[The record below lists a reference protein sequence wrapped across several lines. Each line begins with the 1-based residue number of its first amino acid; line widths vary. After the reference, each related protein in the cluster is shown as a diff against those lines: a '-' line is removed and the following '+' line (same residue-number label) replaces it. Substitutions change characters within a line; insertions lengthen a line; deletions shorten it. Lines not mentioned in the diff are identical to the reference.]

1 MRLSSRPFLL
11 GSIALITACS
21 KKDEVPPIP
30 TGPVTQQEI
39 NSWVLDSMRYFY
51 LWNDQLPTN
60 PNTTLETTAF
70 FTGIKYTEDRFSLLY
85 NPQDPATYATDIRS
99 KYGIDYSII
108 SWPQQPE
115 GVIGVIKLVVPGS
128 YAAAAGL
135 KRGSYF
141 TRINESSLTAANAAM
156 LSEQLRTAA
165 TGTITPATVS
175 GATITE
181 NAVVLLQGRPATV
194 NPVYTS
200 TLITGASRKTGY
212 IFYNAFIDAYNT
224 SLLDVFRSF
233 KAQGIEELIIDIRYN
248 TGGSLAAAA
257 MLTALIAPDVTA
269 QSVFVQYSG
278 NNHLGSR
285 TLNFSTTLSVPENAD
300 PISFSTLS
308 SARLNLPRIF
318 LLTGSQTVSA
328 AELLINN
335 LKPYTKV
342 VQIGETTVGKDKG
355 AVLVKD
361 MRSPRRIPW
370 VIQPITYR
378 LSNANGNGNY
388 TQGIV
393 PQYAVDEMSRQP
405 LLPLG
410 DAHDPL
416 VAKALSV
423 IDGNVR
429 AVPENNNT
437 LRHFYDAG
445 QQAAASSVVIIPR

>member
-1 MRLSSRPFLL
+1 MRLFSCSFFL
-11 GSIALITACS
+11 GSIVLMTACS
-21 KKDEVPPIP
+21 KKDDMPPVP

-39 NSWVLDSMRYFY
+39 NNWVLDSMRYFY
-51 LWNDQLPTN
+51 LWNDQLPAN
-60 PNTTLETTAF
+60 PNTSLETVAF

-85 NPQDPATYATDIRS
+85 NPEDPATYATDIRS

-108 SWPQQPE
+108 NWPQRPE

-141 TRINESSLTAANAAM
+141 TRINGTSLTAANAAT
-156 LSEQLRTAA
+156 LSEQLRTAT

-175 GATITE
+175 GTTITE
-181 NAVVLLQGRPATV
+181 NTAVLLQGRPVTP

-200 TLITGASRKTGY
+200 TLINGATRKTGY
-212 IFYNAFIDAYNT
+212 LFYNAFIDAYNT
-224 SLLDVFRSF
+224 SLLDVFRNF
-233 KAQGIEELIIDIRYN
+233 KSQGITELIIDIRYN

-257 MLTALIAPDVTA
+257 MLTALIAPDVTD

-278 NNHLGSR
+278 NNRLGSR
-285 TLNFSTTLSVPENAD
+285 TLSFATALSVPENAD
-300 PISFSTLS
+300 PISFSTLT
-308 SARLNLPRIF
+308 SARLHLPRIF

-328 AELLINN
+328 AELLVNN

-342 VQIGETTVGKDKG
+342 IQIGETTVGKDKG
-355 AVLVKD
+355 AVLIKD

-370 VIQPITYR
+370 VVQPLTYR
-378 LSNANGNGNY
+378 LSNADGNGNY
-388 TQGIV
+388 THGIA
-393 PQYAVDEMSRQP
+393 PQYAVDEMSQQP

-410 DAHDPL
+410 DANDPL

-423 IDGNVR
+423 IAGNVR
-429 AVPENNNT
+429 AAAESNNSH
-437 LRHFYDAG
+437 RHFYDAG
-445 QQAAASSVVIIPR
+445 RQAAANSMVIIPR

>member
-1 MRLSSRPFLL
+1 MRRSSHSFLL

-21 KKDEVPPIP
+21 KKDDIPPVP

-39 NSWVLDSMRYFY
+39 NNWVLDSMRYFY
-51 LWNDQLPTN
+51 LWNDQLPAN
-60 PNTTLETTAF
+60 PNNTLETISF
-70 FTGIKYTEDRFSLLY
+70 FHSIKYTEDRFSLLY
-85 NPQDPATYATDIRS
+85 NPEDPATYATDIRS

-108 SWPQQPE
+108 SWPQRPE

-141 TRINESSLTAANAAM
+141 TRINETSLTAANAAT

-181 NAVVLLQGRPATV
+181 NTAVLLQGKLATA

-212 IFYNAFIDAYNT
+212 VFYNAFIDAYNT
-224 SLLDVFRSF
+224 SLLDVFRNF
-233 KAQGIEELIIDIRYN
+233 KSQGIEELIIDIRYN

-257 MLTALIAPDVTA
+257 MLTALIAPDVTDK
-269 QSVFVQYSG
+269 SVFVQYSG
-278 NNHLGSR
+278 NNRLGSQ
-285 TLNFSTTLSVPENAD
+285 TLNFATTLSVPENAD
-300 PISFSTLS
+300 PISFAALS
-308 SARLNLPRIF
+308 SAQLNLPRIF

-328 AELLINN
+328 AELLVNN

-342 VQIGETTVGKDKG
+342 IQIGETTVGKDKG
-355 AVLVKD
+355 AILVKD

-370 VIQPITYR
+370 VIQPLTYR

-388 TQGIV
+388 TQGIA
-393 PQYAVDEMSRQP
+393 PQYPVDEMSRQP

-410 DAHDPL
+410 DANDPL

-423 IDGNVR
+423 IAGNVR
-429 AVPENNNT
+429 ASVESNNT

-445 QQAAASSVVIIPR
+445 QQAAANSLVIIPR